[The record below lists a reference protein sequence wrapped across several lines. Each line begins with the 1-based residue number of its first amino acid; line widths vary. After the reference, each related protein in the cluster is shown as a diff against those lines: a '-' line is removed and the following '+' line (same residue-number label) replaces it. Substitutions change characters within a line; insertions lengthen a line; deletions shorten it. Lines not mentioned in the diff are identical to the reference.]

1 MRATLKQVAKDT
13 DLSIATVSRALRRKK
28 RRYSVNEEKIYAA
41 ARKLGYPFIGND
53 NIQDTSSIALVAE
66 IHEGEFYSSLFYG
79 FNAASKNS
87 NSDVIFVNAATDL
100 EDPVNFI
107 TDLSKKYSG
116 ICLFLPSL
124 SKNNYSK
131 IKDSVGSYPIVSV
144 VSGKNLKIDS
154 ISFDSYSG
162 GYMVAKHFQERTT
175 PDTALLVSSV
185 QALENISEFLDEGQV
200 TVPIAAEAVKATAAL
215 QERKKRYDVQNKKN
229 GKVEY
234 STAQLAQLHL
244 AQTRAQRTGTL
255 LARIKVFSDGVSA
268 LTKPVHVRIHVDE
281 DIEHVRVTLSVLDEM
296 ADKLDGTAEQ
306 VMGLMTDTYGLLED
320 IFYLQRKPR
329 KLKTLIFLLLLVL
342 LLHLLVLPLLV
353 LPLLLPISLQ
363 VVLKALLLQQQL
375 KWKVHL

>member
-41 ARKLGYPFIGND
+41 ARKLGYPFIGSD

-124 SKNNYSK
+124 GKKNYSK

-162 GYMVAKHFQERTT
+162 GYMVAKHFQELGYSKLGMIEGPSGVVDATFRKNGFMDHINDHQNLDLVWSYKGDFSNKSGTAAFKSFMKEDLNNVAIFGANDHMSFGFIKEAYENNYKIPMNYIIAGYDDLSFCESIT
-175 PDTALLVSSV
+175 PELTSVSTNFESL
-185 QALENISEFLDEGQV
+185 AKRAIKTIENMINDKSDIVGQV
-200 TVPIAAEAVKATAAL
+200 SMIPVEIKIRKSTKA
-215 QERKKRYDVQNKKN
+215 
-229 GKVEY
+229 
-234 STAQLAQLHL
+234 
-244 AQTRAQRTGTL
+244 
-255 LARIKVFSDGVSA
+255 
-268 LTKPVHVRIHVDE
+268 
-281 DIEHVRVTLSVLDEM
+281 
-296 ADKLDGTAEQ
+296 
-306 VMGLMTDTYGLLED
+306 
-320 IFYLQRKPR
+320 
-329 KLKTLIFLLLLVL
+329 
-342 LLHLLVLPLLV
+342 
-353 LPLLLPISLQ
+353 
-363 VVLKALLLQQQL
+363 
-375 KWKVHL
+375 

>member
-41 ARKLGYPFIGND
+41 ARKLGYPFIGSD

-124 SKNNYSK
+124 GKKNYSK

-162 GYMVAKHFQERTT
+162 GYMVAKHFQELGYSRLGIIEGPSGVVDATFRKNGFMDHINDHQNLDLVWSYKGDFSNKSGTAAFKSFMKEDLNNVAIFGSNDHMCFGFIKEAFENNYKIPTNYIIAGYDDLSFCESIT
-175 PDTALLVSSV
+175 PELTSVSTNFEGL
-185 QALENISEFLDEGQV
+185 AKRAIKTIENMINDKSDIVGQV
-200 TVPIAAEAVKATAAL
+200 SMIPVKIKI
-215 QERKKRYDVQNKKN
+215 RK
-229 GKVEY
+229 
-234 STAQLAQLHL
+234 S
-244 AQTRAQRTGTL
+244 
-255 LARIKVFSDGVSA
+255 
-268 LTKPVHVRIHVDE
+268 TKP
-281 DIEHVRVTLSVLDEM
+281 
-296 ADKLDGTAEQ
+296 
-306 VMGLMTDTYGLLED
+306 
-320 IFYLQRKPR
+320 
-329 KLKTLIFLLLLVL
+329 
-342 LLHLLVLPLLV
+342 
-353 LPLLLPISLQ
+353 
-363 VVLKALLLQQQL
+363 
-375 KWKVHL
+375 